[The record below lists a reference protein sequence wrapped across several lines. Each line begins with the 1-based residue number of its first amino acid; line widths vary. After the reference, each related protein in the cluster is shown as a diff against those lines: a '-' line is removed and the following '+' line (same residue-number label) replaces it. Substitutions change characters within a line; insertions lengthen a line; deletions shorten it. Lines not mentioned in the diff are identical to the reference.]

1 MTWTLARL
9 RPGDCF
15 PPPEQALPNDAP
27 YPGLLAVGGRVD
39 AKTLQAAYAQGVFPW
54 FGADEPPLWWTPDP
68 RMVLVPAELKV
79 RRSLR
84 QSARRHLREARLA
97 LRTDSDFRAVMQ
109 ACAAPRRDTEQTW
122 IVPAIVDAYCT
133 LHTQG
138 LAHSFE
144 LWRDDELVAGL
155 YCVSLGGMVFG
166 ESMFTRVD
174 DGSKLLL
181 MALCSFC
188 LRHGIGPI
196 DCQQQTA
203 HLANMGARP
212 WPRDAF
218 MRALE
223 QSSQA
228 QGPASWRYDWSQFQ
242 RDCAPWL

>member
-9 RPGDCF
+9 RPGDRF
-15 PPPEQALPNDAP
+15 PPPEQALPHDAP

-39 AKTLQAAYAQGVFPW
+39 ARTLQAAYAQGIFPW

-68 RMVLVPAELKV
+68 RMVLVPSELKV

-84 QSARRHLREARLA
+84 QSARRHLREAHLT
-97 LRTDSDFRAVMQ
+97 LRADSDFRAVMQ
-109 ACAAPRRDTEQTW
+109 ACAAPRRDTDQTW
-122 IVPAIVDAYCT
+122 IVPAIVDAYCA
-133 LHTQG
+133 LHAMG

-144 LWRDDELVAGL
+144 LWRGDELVAGL
-155 YCVSLGGMVFG
+155 YCVALGGMVFG

-174 DGSKLLL
+174 DGSKILL
-181 MALCSFC
+181 MALCGFC

-203 HLANMGARP
+203 HLANMGARA

-223 QSSQA
+223 QSGLA
-228 QGPASWRYDWSQFQ
+228 QGPASWQYDWSQFQ

>member
-9 RPGDCF
+9 RPGERF
-15 PPPEQALPNDAP
+15 PPPEQALPSDAP

-39 AKTLQAAYAQGVFPW
+39 AHTLQSAYAQGIFPW

-79 RRSLR
+79 HRSLR
-84 QSARRHLREARLA
+84 QSARRRIHDPRYA
-97 LRTDSDFRAVMQ
+97 LRVDSDFRAVMR
-109 ACAAPRRDTEQTW
+109 ACAAPRRDTDETW
-122 IVPAIVDAYCT
+122 IVPSIIDAYDA
-133 LHTQG
+133 LHAKG

-144 LWRDDELVAGL
+144 LWEDETLVAGL
-155 YCVSLGGMVFG
+155 YCVALGGMVFG

-181 MALCSFC
+181 MALCGFC

-203 HLANMGARP
+203 HLARLGARA
-212 WPRDAF
+212 WPRAAF
-218 MRALE
+218 MMTLA
-223 QSSQA
+223 QSSSIC
-228 QGPASWRYDWSQFQ
+228 GPSTWQYDLSQFQ
-242 RDCAPWL
+242 RDCAHWL

>member
-181 MALCSFC
+181 MALCGFC

-203 HLANMGARP
+203 HLANMGARA

-223 QSSQA
+223 QSGLA
-228 QGPASWRYDWSQFQ
+228 QGPASWQYDWSQFQ